1 MTSDARRFDR
11 SRRVFMQRA
20 ARGGGFALLAS
31 YLPVHAQPQTLAIS
45 GIVVREL
52 TALDTFMTTFVQ
64 EQRIPGAAL
73 AATKDGRLVYARGF
87 GTADRGRNE
96 DVKPT
101 ALFRIGS
108 VSKPLTAVAVLQL
121 VERGRIAL
129 DDKVWD
135 TLALPEPADPR
146 WKQITLLHLLQH
158 TGGWDR
164 RRNFDPMFAA
174 AHIAKTLDVA
184 LPLTVHDVVRYMLA
198 QPLDFEPGA
207 RHAYSN
213 FGYCLLGR
221 VIERVA
227 GLAYERYVQQEVLA
241 PLGIRRMRLGKTLIT
256 QRAPGEV
263 VYYDDQQRFGPA
275 IVGRVGER
283 VPFPYGVWSMD
294 LMDAN
299 GAWLGSAVDLVRF
312 TSAFDDPQ
320 TCRILRPESIAAMFR
335 RPEGV
340 AGIEVEGNYYGCGWT
355 VWNSERPD
363 RAHASHA
370 GLIPGTAAYLARR
383 HDGVNWAALF
393 NTMNGADGRQLANKI
408 RDAMPKALERVS
420 AWPASDAFSGLL

>member
-1 MTSDARRFDR
+1 MTSDTRRFDR
-11 SRRVFMQRA
+11 SRRVFIQRA
-20 ARGGGFALLAS
+20 ARGAGLALVAAHT
-31 YLPVHAQPQTLAIS
+31 PVRAQSQVLAIS
-45 GIVVREL
+45 GLPVREL
-52 TALDTFMTTFVQ
+52 SALDALMTTFVQ

-87 GTADRGRNE
+87 GMADLERKEN
-96 DVKPT
+96 VKPT

-108 VSKPLTAVAVLQL
+108 VTKPLTAVAVLQL
-121 VERGRIAL
+121 AERGSIAL

-146 WKQITLLHLLQH
+146 WRQITLLHLLQH

-184 LPLTVHDVVRYMLA
+184 LPISSHEILRYMLA
-198 QPLDFEPGA
+198 QPLDFDPGA

-213 FGYCLLGR
+213 FGFHLLGR
-221 VIERVA
+221 VIERAA
-227 GLAYERYVQQEVLA
+227 GMPYERYVQQEVLA
-241 PLGIRRMRLGKTLIT
+241 PLGIRRMRLAKSPFA
-256 QRAPGEV
+256 QRAAGEV
-263 VYYDDQQRFGPA
+263 VHYDDQHRFGPA
-275 IVGRVGER
+275 VVGKIGER

-299 GAWLGSAVDLVRF
+299 GGWLGSVVDLVRF
-312 TSAFDDPQ
+312 AAAFDDPSK
-320 TCRILRPESIAAMFR
+320 CRILRPESIEAMFR
-335 RPEGV
+335 RPEGE

-383 HDGVNWAALF
+383 RDGVNWAALF

-408 RDAMPKALERVS
+408 RDAMPDALERVS
-420 AWPASDAFSGLL
+420 AWPSSDAFAGLL